1 MSTTIA
7 KTAKTSK
14 KLDYGIDAPGLVR
27 LFFLAGSVTALLLA
41 VVFFLT
47 PEGGAWTST
56 AKAGFFIATIYL
68 VGMGCLMLYWSTVT
82 KVSQR
87 ERTLD
92 LVPWRGDEHVLDV
105 GCGRGLMLVGA
116 ALRLNTGRAVGID
129 VWNAADQSSNGPQ
142 GAIDNAR
149 VAGVADKIEV
159 QTADMRTLPFGDRTF
174 HVVVSH
180 WVVHNLESQADRDK
194 ALAEMT
200 RVLRP
205 GGYLILCDI
214 EHRDAYAARLRELGL
229 DHCRIIFS
237 PIVDAVLATVSF
249 GSFRPSTIFAQSS
262 A

>member
-1 MSTTIA
+1 MS
-7 KTAKTSK
+7 SK
-14 KLDYGIDAPGLVR
+14 FSNASEASNKLDYGIDAPGLVR
-27 LFFLAGSVTALLLA
+27 FFFLAGSAAALILVLVALFTLNSSIWGLFVKIALL
-41 VVFFLT
+41 
-47 PEGGAWTST
+47 
-56 AKAGFFIATIYL
+56 IASLYL
-68 VGMGCLMLYWSTVT
+68 FGMGCLMLYWSKFT

-92 LVPWRGDEHVLDV
+92 LAPWRGDEHVLDV

-129 VWNAADQSSNGPQ
+129 IWNAADQSSNGPQ

-149 VAGVADKIEV
+149 IAGVADKIEV
-159 QTADMRTLPFGDRTF
+159 QTADMRTLPFGDQSF
-174 HVVVSH
+174 DVVLSH

-229 DHCRIIFS
+229 NHCRIIFS
-237 PIVDAVLATVSF
+237 PIIDAVLVTLSF
-249 GSFRPSTIFAQSS
+249 GSFRPSTTFAQRP